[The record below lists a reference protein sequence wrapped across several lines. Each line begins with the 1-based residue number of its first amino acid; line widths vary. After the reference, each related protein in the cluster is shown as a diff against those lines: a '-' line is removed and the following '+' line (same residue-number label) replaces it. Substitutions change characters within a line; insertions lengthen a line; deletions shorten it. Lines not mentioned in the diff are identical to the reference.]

1 MKWLVFVAVAAGIL
15 IIFGATYAISR
26 VLEKK
31 RAPKY
36 KTTAPDDDPQFLRD
50 LAKKLK
56 DQDAPA
62 SPQPE
67 QDASSAEPE
76 APTDPQNNKDSDP
89 SDKRDQ

>member
-56 DQDAPA
+56 DQDSPA
-62 SPQPE
+62 SPE
-67 QDASSAEPE
+67 AGSAEPD
-76 APTDPQNNKDSDP
+76 APTDPQDDKDSDP

>member
-62 SPQPE
+62 AAKPD
-67 QDASSAEPE
+67 QDVSSAEPE
-76 APTDPQNNKDSDP
+76 ASSDPQDGKDSDP

>member
-62 SPQPE
+62 SPE
-67 QDASSAEPE
+67 AGSAEPE
-76 APTDPQNNKDSDP
+76 APMDPQDDKDSDP